1 MILDTDILKAFLTG
15 SGNAYE
21 KIQFFLSKGEELKT
35 TVINAHELFQEF
47 SKKSAVVSDFL
58 RCITVLELDAKA
70 AGLAKGLTRKE
81 LVEAIVESNNET
93 IVSRQSYRCRTE
105 KW

>member
-21 KIQFFLSKGEELKT
+21 KIQSYLSKGEELKT
-35 TVINAHELFQEF
+35 TAINAAELFMEY
-47 SKKSAVVSDFL
+47 KRHDVIKNFL
-58 RCITVLELDAKA
+58 RCLQVVELDAKA
-70 AGLAKGLTRKE
+70 AGLVKNITRKE
-81 LVEAIVESNNET
+81 LVEAIVEANNEV
-93 IVSRQSYRCRTE
+93 IVSKQSYRCRTE